1 MASIVK
7 NSRLIFVDSE
17 INTVSN
23 QAKAKILVPP
33 QPFSVHGGDHMRLTL
48 LSFEMRR
55 NWYSVNQT
63 NCVFYIYTPSTT
75 TYQEIIIPPGSYDT
89 FAKLAA
95 AVQVGLRAAAATY
108 ALAECVF
115 DESSRKLTFTLT
127 GAAADAHLV
136 CFQVK
141 QGVRPAGVS
150 DAGFFSDSYEL
161 LGLIPSRTA
170 THTNATDAVGP
181 GAHAAPFPCALNT
194 LEAIYLRTNLMGGNY
209 QSYGHERFLPDS
221 NGLVETQILARIP
234 LTRACFDPIFEFVQ
248 FEDTNDLFQMH
259 LQRQSLDTIELYVTD
274 DKGRFLA
281 EVDPRQA
288 DLGLLSFKC
297 VLRWDH
303 LIAPPPYGYV
313 ATVNRLLAPGPNPTL

>member
-170 THTNATDAVGP
+170 TPTNATDAVGP

-194 LEAIYLRTNLMGGNY
+194 LEAIYLRTTTLWAATIKAMDTRG
-209 QSYGHERFLPDS
+209 SSPTRMVWWRRRSWRASRSLERASTPSS
-221 NGLVETQILARIP
+221 NSCSSKILTTSSRCTCNASP
-234 LTRACFDPIFEFVQ
+234 
-248 FEDTNDLFQMH
+248 
-259 LQRQSLDTIELYVTD
+259 
-274 DKGRFLA
+274 
-281 EVDPRQA
+281 
-288 DLGLLSFKC
+288 
-297 VLRWDH
+297 
-303 LIAPPPYGYV
+303 
-313 ATVNRLLAPGPNPTL
+313 

>member
-33 QPFSVHGGDHMRLTL
+33 QPFSVHGGDQMRLTL

-63 NCVFYIYTPSTT
+63 NCIFYIYTPSTN
-75 TYQEIIIPPGSYDT
+75 TYEEVVIPPGSYDT
-89 FAKLAA
+89 FDKLAV
-95 AVQVGLRAAAATY
+95 AVQVGLRVVLPT
-108 ALAECVF
+108 AECVF
-115 DESSRKLTFTLT
+115 AESSRKLTFTLT

-170 THTNATDAVGP
+170 IPVNATDTVGAV
-181 GAHAAPFPCALNT
+181 AHAAPFPCALNT
-194 LEAIYLRTNLMGGNY
+194 LEAIYLRSNLMGGNY

-221 NGLVETQILARIP
+221 NGLVETQI
-234 LTRACFDPIFEFVQ
+234 
-248 FEDTNDLFQMH
+248 
-259 LQRQSLDTIELYVTD
+259 
-274 DKGRFLA
+274 
-281 EVDPRQA
+281 
-288 DLGLLSFKC
+288 
-297 VLRWDH
+297 
-303 LIAPPPYGYV
+303 
-313 ATVNRLLAPGPNPTL
+313 

>member
-1 MASIVK
+1 MSVK

-33 QPFSVHGGDHMRLTL
+33 QPFSVHGGDHMKLTL
-48 LSFEMRR
+48 VSFEMRR

-63 NCVFYIYTPSTT
+63 NCVLYIFTPSTT

-95 AVQVGLRAAAATY
+95 AVQVGLRTVLAT
-108 ALAECVF
+108 AECVF
-115 DESSRKLTFTLT
+115 DEASRQLTFTLT
-127 GAAADAHLV
+127 GAAADSHLV

-150 DAGFFSDSYEL
+150 DAGFFSDSYQL

-170 THTNATDAVGP
+170 SPVNATDSTGA
-181 GAHAAPFPCALNT
+181 GAHVAPFPCALNT
-194 LEAIYLRTNLMGGNY
+194 LEAIYLRTNLMSGNF

-259 LQRQSLDTIELYVTD
+259 LQRQSLDTVELYVTD
-274 DKGRFLA
+274 DKGRLLA

-288 DLGLLSFKC
+288 DLGLMSFKC

-303 LIAPPPYGYV
+303 VAAPPPHPHLPDLF
-313 ATVNRLLAPGPNPTL
+313 RRPLPGP